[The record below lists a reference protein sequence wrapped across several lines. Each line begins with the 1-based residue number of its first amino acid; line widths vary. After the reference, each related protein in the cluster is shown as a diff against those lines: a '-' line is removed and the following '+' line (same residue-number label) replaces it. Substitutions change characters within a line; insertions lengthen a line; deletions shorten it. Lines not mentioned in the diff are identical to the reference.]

1 MSIKRNKMEDDLR
14 PPSIAYIYEEPE
26 MSSMPAGTGS
36 MPGKPATYVEGETE
50 LISGRGCIP

>member
-1 MSIKRNKMEDDLR
+1 MEDDLR
-14 PPSIAYIYEEPE
+14 QPSLAPE
-26 MSSMPAGTGS
+26 YKEVPMSEMPAGTGS